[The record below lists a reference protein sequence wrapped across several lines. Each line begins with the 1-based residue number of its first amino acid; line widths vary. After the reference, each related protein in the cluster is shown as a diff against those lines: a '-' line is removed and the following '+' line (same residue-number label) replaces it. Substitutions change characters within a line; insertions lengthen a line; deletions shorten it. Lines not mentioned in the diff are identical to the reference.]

1 MVVLQVII
9 EGLATGT
16 VYAGLALALVL
27 VYRMTGVVNFAQGE
41 MGMFGAFVIW
51 WLSQNGL
58 SNYTAMAIGLACS
71 FFLGMAVERVVIRP
85 IVRFGELPVAITT
98 VGIFLLFN
106 ELAPWIWGTEN
117 RAFPGLFVRGVY
129 SVDGLI
135 VGLDIL
141 GTMAIMTIVAAAFL
155 LMLRATKL
163 GLAMRGAAANPISS
177 GLVGIPVQHVI
188 MLGWGLANV
197 LATLAGALIA
207 PRLMLDSNLMLG
219 VIVYAL
225 AAAAVGGF
233 QSIFGA
239 IFGGLFI
246 GVVEN
251 LAANFVGFIS
261 SDLKII
267 VPLAFLVLILVF
279 RPTGLFG
286 RPQERMV

>member
-58 SNYTAMAIGLACS
+58 SNYTAMAIGLACFFSWYGRRARCHTSDCS
-71 FFLGMAVERVVIRP
+71 FRRTPGCDNDGRHFSPIQRIGTLDLGNREQSVPWPVRTRRLFGRWLDCRP
-85 IVRFGELPVAITT
+85 RHS
-98 VGIFLLFN
+98 
-106 ELAPWIWGTEN
+106 WH
-117 RAFPGLFVRGVY
+117 
-129 SVDGLI
+129 DGNHDDSRRRI
-135 VGLDIL
+135 PSH
-141 GTMAIMTIVAAAFL
+141 AACDEARPRL
-155 LMLRATKL
+155 
-163 GLAMRGAAANPISS
+163 RGAAANPISS

-286 RPQERMV
+286 RPQDRMV